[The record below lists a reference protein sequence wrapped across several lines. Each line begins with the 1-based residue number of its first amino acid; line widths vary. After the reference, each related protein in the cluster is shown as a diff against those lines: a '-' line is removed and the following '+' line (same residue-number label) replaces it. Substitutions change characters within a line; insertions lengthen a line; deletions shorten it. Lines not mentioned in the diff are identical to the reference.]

1 MCYITF
7 IVDVKTPE
15 ELASVLAETEAARA
29 LTRHIARMDNGHL
42 SEVNVYAGPRKP
54 PESREA
60 GWLEWALNYQ
70 GDSGSK
76 LFVGMIQR
84 HPGADFE
91 FHS

>member
-1 MCYITF
+1 MPYITF
-7 IVDVKTPE
+7 QVDAKSPE
-15 ELASVLAETEAARA
+15 ELASVLGEREAAHA
-29 LTRHIARMDNGHL
+29 MYKHIARMDGDNL
-42 SEVNVYAGPRKP
+42 QAVTVYAGPRKP

-70 GDSGSK
+70 WDSGSK